1 MITEI
6 SMGMLKLEI
15 DIPDFKNEI
24 NLNITIR
31 KDGEIIST
39 LSADKI
45 DQNISTTT
53 TSKKKKEK
61 TSTNIG
67 NLMNMDY

>member
-1 MITEI
+1 
-6 SMGMLKLEI
+6 MGTLKLEI

-31 KDGEIIST
+31 KDGEVVST
-39 LSADKI
+39 LSADQI
-45 DQNISTTT
+45 DQSINTPT
-53 TSKKKKEK
+53 TSKKRVTK
-61 TSTNIG
+61 TATSINAG

>member
-1 MITEI
+1 
-6 SMGMLKLEI
+6 MGTLKLEI

-31 KDGEIIST
+31 KDGEVVST
-39 LSADKI
+39 LSADQI
-45 DQNISTTT
+45 DQSINTPTIPKKRGTKTA
-53 TSKKKKEK
+53 TSI
-61 TSTNIG
+61 NAG

>member
-1 MITEI
+1 
-6 SMGMLKLEI
+6 MGTLKLEI

-31 KDGEIIST
+31 KDGEVVST
-39 LSADKI
+39 LSADQI
-45 DQNISTTT
+45 DQSINTPTTPKKRGT
-53 TSKKKKEK
+53 KTVTSI
-61 TSTNIG
+61 NAG

>member
-1 MITEI
+1 
-6 SMGMLKLEI
+6 MGTLKLEI

-31 KDGEIIST
+31 KDGEVVST
-39 LSADKI
+39 LSADQI
-45 DQNISTTT
+45 DQSINTPTTPKKRGTKTT
-53 TSKKKKEK
+53 TSI
-61 TSTNIG
+61 NAG

>member
-1 MITEI
+1 
-6 SMGMLKLEI
+6 MGTLKLEI

-31 KDGEIIST
+31 KDGEVVST
-39 LSADKI
+39 LSADQI
-45 DQNISTTT
+45 DQSINTPTTPKKRGIKT
-53 TSKKKKEK
+53 VTSI
-61 TSTNIG
+61 NAG

>member
-1 MITEI
+1 
-6 SMGMLKLEI
+6 MGTLKLEI

-31 KDGEIIST
+31 KDGEVIST
-39 LSADKI
+39 LSADRI
-45 DQNISTTT
+45 DQSINTPP
-53 TSKKKKEK
+53 KKK
-61 TSTNIG
+61 TTRAAATNTAG

>member
-1 MITEI
+1 
-6 SMGMLKLEI
+6 MGTLKLEI

-31 KDGEIIST
+31 KDGEVVST
-39 LSADKI
+39 LSADQI
-45 DQNISTTT
+45 DQSINTPITPKKRGTKT
-53 TSKKKKEK
+53 ATSI
-61 TSTNIG
+61 NAG